1 MGHLT
6 KFFSIPAGCSLF
18 KWLAL
23 ACVAPGILYL
33 SSCSGKNDANKNIF
47 HYNEQTG
54 IASLDPAFAKN
65 QSIMWTVHQLY
76 NTLVEI
82 DKDLNIIPS
91 IAKSWE
97 ISDDRRTYTFHLRSD
112 IFFHDDSA
120 FILKKGRQLVARDI

>member
-1 MGHLT
+1 MYRLT
-6 KFFSIPAGCSLF
+6 RFSGLPAESLAKVGC
-18 KWLAL
+18 WLARRSFSTGGL
-23 ACVAPGILYL
+23 LVACCLLLVGCYSKEQAG
-33 SSCSGKNDANKNIF
+33 KNIF

-112 IFFHDDSA
+112 IFFHDDS
-120 FILKKGRQLVARDI
+120 